1 MKKFKQ
7 IFMMLFLLVLSFTF
21 VNVEAFNTNKNAY
34 TDCVSADLST
44 YGAPNKTQICKLYS
58 VVGDDTVP
66 ESTVFCLEAAKDIV
80 YASYNLQSTTNSGL
94 ACAVLDVIN
103 DATLSSA
110 IGISAYDWNGT
121 TGEKIYIDS
130 YNNINLTNFVTIQK
144 YIWEHEKAG
153 TGTCTAKNTE
163 IRDLDTVGTLSPSAS
178 KITLTKLGDNYVGS
192 FTVSSTNLTN
202 GYTYAASSS
211 DVNLIKSGDTI
222 TVSVPASKVNGVK
235 NYTITLNGSY
245 NAKQTLTITPFMESY
260 KAVPGTGN
268 VKSGENSNTYQS
280 LGKMGFIRSITTTAQ
295 PIEKKVSVEVKPLS
309 LTIKKVDTSNNL
321 LDGATVKVTKDNAF
335 FKEVVVTNGQV
346 SIPSA
351 ELEAGKYCL
360 TEVTAPSGYV
370 KTNISECVTLSTAN
384 PNGTIT
390 LTNRKTS
397 VSFKKIDAS
406 TEKGLAGATLQ
417 ILDKDKN
424 VILNES
430 GKAKHE
436 WVSTTEAHI
445 IDGLPV
451 GTYYLKEVSAPSG
464 YSLNS
469 ELIEFTINND
479 GSVISKNQ
487 NNKETY
493 VIIMENKK
501 TVTSFSKQ
509 DATTGKE
516 LPGATLQ
523 ILDKDKKEIKDKD
536 GKVLYKWVST
546 DKPHIIDG
554 LPVGTYYLKETIQ
567 PKGYELNEE
576 LVRFEVKTDGT
587 ITKVVMKNTPVVEV
601 PDTASAK
608 SILLIVLGSLIGIG
622 GIALIIYTIIKR
634 KNSKI

>member
-7 IFMMLFLLVLSFTF
+7 IFIMLFLFVLSFTF

-121 TGEKIYIDS
+121 TVEKIYIDS

-178 KITLTKLGDNYVGS
+178 KITLTKSGDNYVGS

-321 LDGATVKVTKDNAF
+321 
-335 FKEVVVTNGQV
+335 
-346 SIPSA
+346 
-351 ELEAGKYCL
+351 
-360 TEVTAPSGYV
+360 
-370 KTNISECVTLSTAN
+370 
-384 PNGTIT
+384 
-390 LTNRKTS
+390 
-397 VSFKKIDAS
+397 
-406 TEKGLAGATLQ
+406 
-417 ILDKDKN
+417 
-424 VILNES
+424 
-430 GKAKHE
+430 
-436 WVSTTEAHI
+436 
-445 IDGLPV
+445 
-451 GTYYLKEVSAPSG
+451 
-464 YSLNS
+464 
-469 ELIEFTINND
+469 
-479 GSVISKNQ
+479 
-487 NNKETY
+487 
-493 VIIMENKK
+493 
-501 TVTSFSKQ
+501 
-509 DATTGKE
+509 
-516 LPGATLQ
+516 
-523 ILDKDKKEIKDKD
+523 
-536 GKVLYKWVST
+536 
-546 DKPHIIDG
+546 
-554 LPVGTYYLKETIQ
+554 
-567 PKGYELNEE
+567 
-576 LVRFEVKTDGT
+576 
-587 ITKVVMKNTPVVEV
+587 
-601 PDTASAK
+601 
-608 SILLIVLGSLIGIG
+608 
-622 GIALIIYTIIKR
+622 
-634 KNSKI
+634 